1 MVVGLGPEA
10 GWDEC
15 NSPLRAMGNREYW
28 LKVFNRDDDSW
39 YEEIEDFFNHINT
52 IYYSIFC
59 KRSINCTF
67 TRG

>member
-10 GWDEC
+10 RRDEC

-52 IYYSIFC
+52 IYYPIFC